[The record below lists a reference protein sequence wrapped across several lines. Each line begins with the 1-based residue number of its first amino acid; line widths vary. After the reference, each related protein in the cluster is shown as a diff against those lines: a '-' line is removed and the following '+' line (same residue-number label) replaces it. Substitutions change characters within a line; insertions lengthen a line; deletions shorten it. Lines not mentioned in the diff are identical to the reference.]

1 MCKID
6 FGIVTVLGI
15 ERKAINGR
23 LEGVKTIPG
32 DPPDIREYYRGRL
45 TLADGTAY
53 ELAVV
58 QCNQAGNSDAGQAAK
73 DLLLQWSPNYL
84 IMLGVAGGIPR
95 GNLKIGDVVVA
106 TEVVVYD
113 YRRFF
118 NHNWD
123 PRPRHHT
130 TDAGLLTKV
139 LAAPDWDGHDVPP
152 PPGQNPEAW
161 KPALQK
167 PGPIAVGNALFAD
180 ERARD
185 RLLKMQQD
193 LIAIEMESR
202 CCGLAKTA
210 ANPLVRDTEHLRLS
224 KYRDEGSGVG
234 EWRGI
239 LPFPQ
244 RENQGETA
252 GNRSTCSGIIP
263 GSFAFDMPSA
273 SPENHLGE

>member
-73 DLLLQWSPNYL
+73 DLLLRWSPNYL

-106 TEVVVYD
+106 TEVVEYD

-152 PPGQNPEAW
+152 TLPKSRGMEARTTKARPNSCRQRFVRGRTGSRSPPQDATGSDCHRDG
-161 KPALQK
+161 KPL
-167 PGPIAVGNALFAD
+167 
-180 ERARD
+180 
-185 RLLKMQQD
+185 
-193 LIAIEMESR
+193 
-202 CCGLAKTA
+202 
-210 ANPLVRDTEHLRLS
+210 LRLG
-224 KYRDEGSGVG
+224 KDGRQ
-234 EWRGI
+234 
-239 LPFPQ
+239 PP
-244 RENQGETA
+244 
-252 GNRSTCSGIIP
+252 CS
-263 GSFAFDMPSA
+263 
-273 SPENHLGE
+273 